1 MTTKAKAA
9 PSVHP
14 LSETT
19 TLANGVVMPT
29 IGFGTW
35 QIPLN
40 ENYQSTVQTA
50 VQLGYRHFDTA
61 QIYNSTHLLGEAIR
75 ESGVSRESFFIT
87 TKIWAAHRTY
97 ESALEAFDQ
106 VLEQMKFDYIDMLLV
121 HWPASQGE
129 PMVWQAQNAGVWRA
143 FEEIYES
150 KRVRA
155 IGVANF
161 LPHHLVP
168 LLARARIK
176 PMVNQLEL
184 HPGYT
189 QSAAAAFS
197 QRSGMV
203 VQAWSPFGRG
213 LLLSHPILKA
223 IAEHHGVSPARAA
236 LRWCLQKGYAPIP
249 KATELP
255 HQRENL
261 DVFSFELSSEDMAQL
276 DRLPTTAFSGLHP
289 DTVTF

>member
-1 MTTKAKAA
+1 MRAKPAA
-9 PSVHP
+9 PARP
-14 LSETT
+14 LSQTT

-40 ENYQSTVQTA
+40 ENYQSIVQTA

-61 QIYNSTHLLGEAIR
+61 QIYNSTRLLGEAVR
-75 ESGVSRESFFIT
+75 ESGIARESFFIT

-97 ESALEAFDQ
+97 ESAHEAFEQ
-106 VLEQMKFDYIDMLLV
+106 VLDQLQFDYVDMLLV

-129 PMVWQAQNAGVWRA
+129 LMVWQAQNAGVWRA

-150 KRVRA
+150 GRAHA

-189 QSAAAAFS
+189 QQTAAAFS
-197 QRSGMV
+197 RRSGML

-213 LLLSHPILKA
+213 QLLSHPILKA
-223 IAEHHGVSPARAA
+223 IAESHGVSPARAA

-249 KATELP
+249 KATELQ

-261 DVFSFELSSEDMAQL
+261 DVFNFELSSEDVAQL
-276 DRLPTTAFSGLHP
+276 DGLPTTAFSGLHP